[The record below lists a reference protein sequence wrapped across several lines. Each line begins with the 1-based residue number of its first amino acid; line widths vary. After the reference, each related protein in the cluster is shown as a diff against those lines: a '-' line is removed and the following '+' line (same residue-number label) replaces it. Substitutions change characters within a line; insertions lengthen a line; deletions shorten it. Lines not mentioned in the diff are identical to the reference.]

1 VTLPPFQLDRPST
14 LAEALQLRADGAA
27 AYAGGTELLL
37 AMGIG
42 LLRPDVLADVK
53 RLPELKGTSL
63 TDGVLRIGGGSTHD
77 EVANDPLVR
86 AELPILAKVSS
97 KVGNPRVRVQG
108 TIGGNIVF
116 AEPKS
121 DIVPTLISLEG
132 SVELHSPAGART
144 VPVAD
149 FVVGPYW
156 TDLADDELLVA
167 VAVPL
172 VAGRTQGRPD
182 AAGRVAVR
190 ARWQAVAD
198 AALEQ
203 SRGIHRAVVEDVV
216 DIDGLGD
223 GGWSSGRRSLRLVA
237 APGAPGLRSVFRSL
251 VDEVGPDVVAV
262 AVGPEGGWTS
272 DELAR
277 LVARDWSP
285 VGLGATVLRTEHAGP
300 AALAALA
307 ALAGRWES
315 DR

>member
-63 TDGVLRIGGGSTHD
+63 TDGVLRVGGGSTHD

-167 VAVPL
+167 VTVPL
-172 VAGRTQGRPD
+172 VAGRRVAYEKFQTLGRPSI
-182 AAGRVAVR
+182 GVAVR
-190 ARWQAVAD
+190 IDADGACRVVVGSVCELPHVVDVSSPTEIDAVAIAAEVD
-198 AALEQ
+198 ITADLTGDVEYKRHVTAVIIGRAIAALE
-203 SRGIHRAVVEDVV
+203 
-216 DIDGLGD
+216 
-223 GGWSSGRRSLRLVA
+223 
-237 APGAPGLRSVFRSL
+237 GAKH
-251 VDEVGPDVVAV
+251 
-262 AVGPEGGWTS
+262 
-272 DELAR
+272 
-277 LVARDWSP
+277 
-285 VGLGATVLRTEHAGP
+285 GA
-300 AALAALA
+300 
-307 ALAGRWES
+307 
-315 DR
+315 